1 MLAAFNYGRYIILIK
16 VSMKLSVLAET
27 LYQRVEV
34 AGMHKVESGKR
45 TGKHVFFTMTCARG
59 LMVACNYC
67 SSAIPH
73 PPLKVPI
80 RRGPIMS

>member
-34 AGMHKVESGKR
+34 VGMHKVESGKR
-45 TGKHVFFTMTCARG
+45 TGKHVFFYNDLCKG
-59 LMVACNYC
+59 SNGSL
-67 SSAIPH
+67 
-73 PPLKVPI
+73 
-80 RRGPIMS
+80 